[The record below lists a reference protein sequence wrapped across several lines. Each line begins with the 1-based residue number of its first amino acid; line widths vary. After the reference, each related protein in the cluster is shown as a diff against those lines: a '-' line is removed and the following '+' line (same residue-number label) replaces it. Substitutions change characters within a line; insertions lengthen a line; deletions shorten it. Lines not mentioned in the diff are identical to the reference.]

1 MRREWANKITFAV
14 NPADQKKHLVFTSG
28 NEPVS
33 YKHPLLEAAQKVPY
47 EWLWEGQFD
56 PPKPSGQT
64 FRC

>member
-33 YKHPLLEAAQKVPY
+33 YKHPLLEAA
-47 EWLWEGQFD
+47 
-56 PPKPSGQT
+56 PKSALRVALGGAI
-64 FRC
+64 